1 MAVHLASLTSASLP
15 RSGRAIAASPVI
27 SGPADAAQQ
36 RAEHVVRE
44 LLEPVDGKAEDPLR
58 LSTLLALGPR
68 CLLPMLPLPGWPG
81 VGVTLEREAEDP
93 VSLLLIAGHKS
104 ASEIAGTV
112 SEPFHP
118 LICRVRGQS
127 QGG

>member
-1 MAVHLASLTSASLP
+1 
-15 RSGRAIAASPVI
+15 VI

-58 LSTLLALGPR
+58 LSALLPLGPR
-68 CLLPMLPLPGWPG
+68 CLRRMLPLPGWPG

-93 VSLLLIAGHKS
+93 VSFLLITGHKS
-104 ASEIAGTV
+104 ASEAAG
-112 SEPFHP
+112 H
-118 LICRVRGQS
+118 RQ
-127 QGG
+127 